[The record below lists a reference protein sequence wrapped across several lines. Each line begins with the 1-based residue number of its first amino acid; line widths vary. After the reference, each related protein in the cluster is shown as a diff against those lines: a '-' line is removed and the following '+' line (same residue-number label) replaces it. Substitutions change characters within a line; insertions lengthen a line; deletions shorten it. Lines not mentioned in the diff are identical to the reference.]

1 MLNANCIVIIS
12 FDTSVY
18 CFFFSAL
25 LSGAKPN
32 LELKLQ
38 DFGPDPDDC
47 FLGLTLAVKPS
58 VSNLGIVLVYLNY
71 LFTIENVINICWPK

>member
-1 MLNANCIVIIS
+1 MLKANCTDKVFYS
-12 FDTSVY
+12 SAY
-18 CFFFSAL
+18 CFLSAL

-32 LELKLQ
+32 LELKLY

-58 VSNLGIVLVYLNY
+58 VSNLGIVS
-71 LFTIENVINICWPK
+71 